1 MEEVAQPV
9 HVPCNCHG
17 CGGNHHQRG
26 KDCPRF
32 ANSYDG
38 KCKEGNDALD
48 FRAGDVTRSQMEE
61 RNPQDDPA
69 KTDPRF

>member
-1 MEEVAQPV
+1 MGLQSVFSEFFPIE
-9 HVPCNCHG
+9 
-17 CGGNHHQRG
+17 
-26 KDCPRF
+26 
-32 ANSYDG
+32 SYDG